1 MLPTGPTSRSEKK
14 PAKRRVPDSQRRRA
28 LVSCDR
34 CKTRR
39 IRCCR
44 NNENEACTSCLNGG
58 VKCEST
64 LPRKQRVYGSVERFS
79 LRYRALDA
87 LVRGLF
93 PNEDT
98 DDIDVLFQLA
108 RNHNIPMPSPD
119 DESHAPEAF
128 NQDTMVATPKPSFDN
143 TDIQAINDDCSASEV
158 VYERMIPGPRRILHY
173 VGPSSSSEFA
183 SIIRHLVTRFKKI
196 TTSTPYDQTQTHD
209 KNYMKAMPE
218 TVHPLSNVA
227 RSTIANDHSSSSA
240 IGEEQQTE
248 TKNGGL
254 RSTTPHQQDQASLP
268 SSTRASQDLSSSAET
283 SSNLRD
289 LLRDLLPDRSLC
301 DILVQAYLDHLH
313 GAFQVFYKPI
323 FQLRYNFL
331 WDNKIA
337 QTGTSDIGWTCCLF
351 MVIILGADILGPEH
365 CPDSIMIQTKYM
377 KLVRDSFQSLV
388 FTATLENVQA
398 LLLLQLYEQNSGE
411 RNTSWLILG
420 LAIRMAIT
428 LGMHREGTYASF
440 DKAEAHTRRVVWW
453 TLYQVEF
460 NMSMILGRPPTINAK
475 EVNVSVPEDD
485 ALDGTGYPQGFEKHY
500 LQLTN
505 IGHRVRRLITTVT
518 AKYTDESALLSHQ
531 VHIRLLLHELEAWKA
546 QLPHHFVP
554 ESPMVTLQHRRAVLL
569 LQAIYYHHRSVL
581 TRTFLVCKS
590 NRNIDRLSQEG
601 NRTLGPVIPV
611 TESFS
616 RECRGSAIAVLDC
629 FLQLSKHGRLE
640 GVAWIDFY
648 YICHSVLVL
657 GLFELGQM
665 PGSAS
670 KSEQELSSSKIAE
683 MNDIISQI
691 RLAPTYKIFTKVSLG
706 FARTVGLGIVKS
718 APAEDI
724 STHQQYIQQPAQPST
739 LDFPYT
745 SAPYGQ
751 MPWSMSEMNPTMFPP
766 TTENM
771 MSPPGLLGWFWHEAN
786 SGSHMSWDMF
796 NLGNIELSGAE
807 YVEAPPQYSTMYTAQ
822 QQFEHWPS

>member
-1 MLPTGPTSRSEKK
+1 MLSTGPTGSEKK
-14 PAKRRVPDSQRRRA
+14 PAKRRVPDSQRRRT

-58 VKCEST
+58 VKCQST
-64 LPRKQRVYGSVERFS
+64 MPRKQRVYGSVERFS

-98 DDIDVLFQLA
+98 DDIEVLYQLA
-108 RNHNIPMPSPD
+108 RNHNIPMPSQD

-128 NQDTMVATPKPSFDN
+128 NQDTRIGTPKPTVDN
-143 TDIQAINDDCSASEV
+143 PDFQAINDDCSASEV
-158 VYERMIPGPRRILHY
+158 VFERMIPGPRRILHY

-196 TTSTPYDQTQTHD
+196 TTSKPYDQTQMQD
-209 KNYMKAMPE
+209 QKYMKAMPE
-218 TVHPLSNVA
+218 VHPLSGVA
-227 RSTIANDHSSSSA
+227 QTLASGHSLA
-240 IGEEQQTE
+240 TGIGEEQQIGA
-248 TKNGGL
+248 KNGGQ
-254 RSTTPHQQDQASLP
+254 RRTTPHQQGQANLP
-268 SSTRASQDLSSSAET
+268 SSKSTSQDV
-283 SSNLRD
+283 SSNAEASNNLRS
-289 LLRDLLPDRSLC
+289 LLRDLLPERSLC
-301 DILVQAYLDHLH
+301 DVLVQAYLDHLH
-313 GAFQVFYKPI
+313 GAFQVFHKPI
-323 FQLRYNFL
+323 FRLRYNFL

-365 CPDSIMIQTKYM
+365 CPDSIIIQTKYM

-440 DKAEAHTRRVVWW
+440 DKAEANTRRVVWW

-475 EVNVSVPEDD
+475 EVNVSLPGDD
-485 ALDGTGYPQGFEKHY
+485 VLDGAGYPQGFEEHY
-500 LQLTN
+500 LKLTN

-518 AKYTDESALLSHQ
+518 AKYADETALLSHQ
-531 VHIRLLLHELEAWKA
+531 LDVNLLLHELEAWKA
-546 QLPHHFVP
+546 NLPHHFAP
-554 ESPMVTLQHRRAVLL
+554 ESPLVTLRHRRAVLL

-581 TRTFLVCKS
+581 TRTFLVCKT

-601 NRTLGPVIPV
+601 NQTLGPVIPV

-616 RECRGSAIAVLDC
+616 RECRASAIAVLDC
-629 FLQLSKHGRLE
+629 FLQLSKHGLLE

-665 PGSAS
+665 PGSAPDLER
-670 KSEQELSSSKIAE
+670 EQSSSKIAE

-706 FARTVGLGIVKS
+706 FARTVGLGVVKS
-718 APAEDI
+718 APAEEI
-724 STHQQYIQQPAQPST
+724 GTHQQYIQQPAQPST

-751 MPWSMSEMNPTMFPP
+751 MPWSRSEMNTTMFPP
-766 TTENM
+766 ATENT

-786 SGSHMSWDMF
+786 SGSHMSWDIF
-796 NLGNIELSGAE
+796 NLGNIQLSGAD
-807 YVEAPPQYSTMYTAQ
+807 YIEAPPQYSTMYTAQ
-822 QQFEHWPS
+822 EQFEHWPS

>member
-1 MLPTGPTSRSEKK
+1 
-14 PAKRRVPDSQRRRA
+14 
-28 LVSCDR
+28 
-34 CKTRR
+34 
-39 IRCCR
+39 
-44 NNENEACTSCLNGG
+44 
-58 VKCEST
+58 
-64 LPRKQRVYGSVERFS
+64 VERFS

-98 DDIDVLFQLA
+98 DDIEVLFQLA
-108 RNHNIPMPSPD
+108 RDRNIPMPSPD

-128 NQDTMVATPKPSFDN
+128 NQDTITPIAKTSVDNFDV
-143 TDIQAINDDCSASEV
+143 QAIEDDCSASEV

-196 TTSTPYDQTQTHD
+196 TNATPYDQTQAHD
-209 KNYMKAMPE
+209 KNHMNAMPE
-218 TVHPLSNVA
+218 TVHPLSKVA
-227 RSTIANDHSSSSA
+227 QTLANGHTLASA
-240 IGEEQQTE
+240 IGEEQQIE
-248 TKNGGL
+248 TKNGGT
-254 RSTTPHQQDQASLP
+254 RRTIHHQHGQASLP
-268 SSTRASQDLSSSAET
+268 SSKRASQDLSSSAET
-283 SSNLRD
+283 SDNLRT

-301 DILVQAYLDHLH
+301 DVLVQAYLDHLH

-365 CPDSIMIQTKYM
+365 CPDSIIIQTKYM
-377 KLVRDSFQSLV
+377 KLVRESFQSLV

-460 NMSMILGRPPTINAK
+460 NMSMILGRPPTIIAK
-475 EVNVSVPEDD
+475 EVNVSLPEDD
-485 ALDGTGYPQGFEKHY
+485 VLDGAGYPQRFEKHY
-500 LQLTN
+500 LNLTN

-518 AKYTDESALLSHQ
+518 AKYADESALLCHE
-531 VHIRLLLHELEAWKA
+531 VHVKLLLQELETWKA
-546 QLPHHFVP
+546 QLPHHFAP
-554 ESPMVTLQHRRAVLL
+554 ESPMVTLRHRRAVLL

-601 NRTLGPVIPV
+601 NQTLRPVVPI

-616 RECRGSAIAVLDC
+616 RECRASAIAVLDC
-629 FLQLSKHGRLE
+629 FLQLSKHGLLE

-665 PGSAS
+665 PESVPE
-670 KSEQELSSSKIAE
+670 SERELSSSKIAE
-683 MNDIISQI
+683 MNDIITQI

-706 FARTVGLGIVKS
+706 FARTVGLGVGK
-718 APAEDI
+718 ATPVEQVG
-724 STHQQYIQQPAQPST
+724 TQQQYIQHSAQPST

-751 MPWSMSEMNPTMFPP
+751 MPWSMSEMNTTMFPP
-766 TTENM
+766 TTENS

-786 SGSHMSWDMF
+786 SGSHMSWDIF
-796 NLGNIELSGAE
+796 NLGNIQLTGAD
-807 YVEAPPQYSTMYTAQ
+807 YMEAPSQNSTMYTAQ

>member
-1 MLPTGPTSRSEKK
+1 MLPTGPTGSEKK
-14 PAKRRVPDSQRRRA
+14 PAKRRVPDSQRRRT

-44 NNENEACTSCLNGG
+44 NNENEACTNCLNGG
-58 VKCEST
+58 HTCEST

-98 DDIDVLFQLA
+98 DDIEVLFQLA

-128 NQDTMVATPKPSFDN
+128 SQDTVPTPKPWVDSSDFH
-143 TDIQAINDDCSASEV
+143 AIKDDCSASEV
-158 VYERMIPGPRRILHY
+158 VHERMIPGPRRILHY

-183 SIIRHLVTRFKKI
+183 SIIRHLVTRCKKI
-196 TTSTPYDQTQTHD
+196 TTSMPYDQTQTYD
-209 KNYMKAMPE
+209 KNYRSASLE
-218 TVHPLSNVA
+218 SVHTPSKVGQTLANGR
-227 RSTIANDHSSSSA
+227 RSLAT
-240 IGEEQQTE
+240 EEPQIE
-248 TKNGGL
+248 TKSGGP
-254 RSTTPHQQDQASLP
+254 RRTTSHQQPSLP
-268 SSTRASQDLSSSAET
+268 SSRGTSQNPT
-283 SSNLRD
+283 SNADTSNN
-289 LLRDLLPDRSLC
+289 LRDLLPDRSLC
-301 DILVQAYLDHLH
+301 DVLVQAYLDHLH

-331 WDNKIA
+331 WDSKIA
-337 QTGTSDIGWTCCLF
+337 QSGTSDIGWTCCLF

-365 CPDSIMIQTKYM
+365 CPDSIMIQTKYL
-377 KLVRDSFQSLV
+377 KLVRDSFRSLI

-420 LAIRMAIT
+420 LAIRMAVT
-428 LGMHREGTYASF
+428 LGMHREGTYSSF
-440 DKAEAHTRRVVWW
+440 DKAEANTRRVVWW

-460 NMSMILGRPPTINAK
+460 GMSMILGRPPSINAT
-475 EVNVSVPEDD
+475 EVNVSLPQDD
-485 ALDGTGYPQGFEKHY
+485 VLDGAGYPPGFEEHY
-500 LQLTN
+500 LKLTN

-518 AKYTDESALLSHQ
+518 AKYADESALLSHH
-531 VHIRLLLHELEAWKA
+531 VHVKLLLHELEAWRA
-546 QLPHHFVP
+546 QLPQHFAP
-554 ESPMVTLQHRRAVLL
+554 ESPLVTLRHRRAVLL

-581 TRTFLVCKS
+581 TRNFLVCKS
-590 NRNIDRLSQEG
+590 NRNIDRLTQQAKQS
-601 NRTLGPVIPV
+601 LSPVSPV
-611 TESFS
+611 TEFFS
-616 RECRGSAIAVLDC
+616 RECRASAIAVLDC
-629 FLQLSKHGRLE
+629 FLQLSKHGLLE

-648 YICHSVLVL
+648 YICHSILVL
-657 GLFELGQM
+657 GLFELGQI
-665 PGSAS
+665 PASAPDPDR
-670 KSEQELSSSKIAE
+670 EECSSKIAE
-683 MNDIISQI
+683 ITSITTQI

-706 FARTVGLGIVKS
+706 FAKTVGLGAVQS
-718 APAEDI
+718 APAEEID
-724 STHQQYIQQPAQPST
+724 THQQYLQPPTQAST

-745 SAPYGQ
+745 SAPYSQ

-766 TTENM
+766 TTENS
-771 MSPPGLLGWFWHEAN
+771 MSPPGLLGWFWYEAN

-796 NLGNIELSGAE
+796 NLGNIQLTGAD
-807 YVEAPPQYSTMYTAQ
+807 YMEAPPQ
-822 QQFEHWPS
+822 QQFDHWPG